1 VRTLAEGFAFL
12 FGLVPDPRVDYVV
25 REQFAAKQELLATV
39 IWYRAAWT
47 VALPVAIIVR
57 ESALPKSVLRF
68 SPPAQESAMSLPND
82 TRCPDCDSPLDRR
95 AFLTTVGG
103 AALAA
108 SAVPMLLSRA
118 VYAAPTSQS
127 AAETSVARLYQS
139 LSDQQKQSI
148 AFPFDHDLRK
158 KINANWLITKPTIG
172 DDFYTKEQRAL
183 IREIVQKVTSP
194 DGYERLKGQMDDDMG
209 GLEFFSVAMFGTPG
223 SGKFQFELT
232 GRHLTLRADGDSV
245 DRAAFGGPIIY
256 GHGASDP
263 KENIYHYQTKQV
275 NEVFGALDAKQAER
289 ALLKTA
295 PGESAVQLQGAG
307 GTFPGIAIGELSAD
321 QKALV
326 EKTLKVL
333 LAPYRQE
340 DVDEALAIVKEGGG
354 LDKLHLAFYQQGD
367 LKDDKVWDI
376 WRVEGPSFVWH
387 FRGAPHVHA
396 YFNIGMKA

>member
-1 VRTLAEGFAFL
+1 
-12 FGLVPDPRVDYVV
+12 
-25 REQFAAKQELLATV
+25 
-39 IWYRAAWT
+39 
-47 VALPVAIIVR
+47 
-57 ESALPKSVLRF
+57 
-68 SPPAQESAMSLPND
+68 MSQPND
-82 TRCPDCDSPLDRR
+82 TRCPDCDAPLDRR
-95 AFLTTVGG
+95 AFLGTVGG

-108 SAVPMLLSRA
+108 TAVPSLLNRA
-118 VYAAPTSQS
+118 VYAAPTAQS
-127 AAETSVARLYQS
+127 AAETTVARFYQS
-139 LSDQQKQSI
+139 LSAPQKEAI

-158 KINANWLITKPTIG
+158 KIDANWLITKPTIG
-172 DDFYTKEQRAL
+172 DDFYTKEQQGL

-194 DGYERLKGQMDDDMG
+194 EGYERFKTQMDDDMG

-245 DRAAFGGPIIY
+245 DKAAFGGPIIY

-275 NEVFGALDAKQAER
+275 NEVFRGLDAKQVEK
-289 ALLKTA
+289 ALIQKA
-295 PGESAVQLQGAG
+295 PGESAVQLQGSG
-307 GTFPGIAIGELSAD
+307 GTFPGISIGDLSAD
-321 QKALV
+321 QKGLV

-333 LAPYRQE
+333 LAPYRKE
-340 DVDEALAIVKEGGG
+340 DVDEAFAVLKQGGG
-354 LDKLHLAFYQQGD
+354 LDKLHFAFYQQGD
-367 LKDDKVWDI
+367 LQDDKVWDI